1 MAEEGMEAAAR
12 GVAEMAA
19 GKAVVVGVE
28 GGMVAGARG
37 EAVKV
42 EVATAA
48 EVVVR
53 LARAVEDRSLRE
65 ELAATV
71 APEAE

>member
-1 MAEEGMEAAAR
+1 MAEEGREAAAMGVAEMAAEKAAAVTVEEGMEAAA
-12 GVAEMAA
+12 M
-19 GKAVVVGVE
+19 
-28 GGMVAGARG
+28 G
-37 EAVKV
+37 EAVEA